1 MSIFDPVATYT
12 TSTPQDEFAAA
23 LNEPYV
29 AKDILDDP
37 NLRFFTEGWMHGY
50 TGTGIRDLT
59 LPPLNPIAANRYER
73 PEDFAARR
81 AAAEA
86 ANPSLTLEQYKASP
100 SYREQIPWE
109 QGMTEDRAA
118 AKAAQFDQSYLTQ
131 QLAEKKP
138 LESFFMS
145 LVSGLF
151 DPTNFVVPYLGS
163 GMGAAAAA
171 RLGWGTF
178 GKVAAEYAVA
188 AGNNAL
194 ASGVFAAL
202 TASTR
207 QKLGED
213 VSFNAIINEIAMSAI
228 IGGAFGTGIHLVGG
242 LRNRALMKRA
252 ADALET
258 IYTTSKARAI
268 SEIAA
273 DMLARR
279 GEVELPPAAIE
290 TVKTIK
296 DRVEEIT
303 APERD
308 AAVATEVAKLP
319 DQPGMEVVTPSGLT
333 IRAVP
338 EVVDL
343 RTLNQASGDMQ
354 IRDRSRFS
362 SDAWVMGNAGKLDGN
377 RLLPDR
383 NAGLGAPVV
392 GQDGTI
398 NSGNGRVKL
407 IMQAANAHP
416 EAYAAYLNILREKG
430 FDIPEAKNGEVFGLI
445 MRQVTDMTPEGQAAW
460 NADAN
465 APLVARMSAA
475 EIAMMD
481 SRALTD
487 DTLAT
492 LRPGE
497 LTSAGNAEFRRKFL
511 DNLPELERGVMLT
524 TDGNLSKDGATRIEN
539 AIVAAAYGKADPG
552 VVRRFAETED
562 ENARAVIGAMADV
575 APKWASFVREVAR
588 GDLAPEADMT
598 TELTQALSL
607 LTRWREQAVQQR
619 RPTSAVIREKMNQVD
634 IFDGDIK
641 PEVKTFISLFYRD
654 GHFATAMGRE
664 KLAENLSRLIDE
676 LRSSAGPSLFADPQF
691 LATPLEVLTHVTD
704 TRLGNVPENGSLFAY
719 PEGDRV
725 ASGAGEGNRGGT
737 QEGGQADS
745 GAAAKAAPAAEG
757 LATRSEVAIAVPEKL
772 PAADIVTSSDPQVIR
787 EQNAQRLLALADAG
801 QIDAIVNSPALAKV
815 TEIMNS
821 YPATDRVDG
830 YESTG
835 WYESRSY
842 IDPEEPT
849 THIVGV
855 QAAVDHLIEN
865 ARTLA
870 SKELGEAPYPIAQQR
885 RAVVVIGPPAAGKS
899 TIANQ
904 IAKKMHASIPDA
916 DEAKKLMPEYRDGIG
931 AAATHEESSY
941 LADIVLSRLAT
952 EGDNLVIPK
961 VGGKEKSILK
971 LVEHLHK
978 FDYKVELVLMDVP
991 QVEAFRRMIGRY
1003 VRTGRLIPPDY
1014 FNEVATAPLNVFNGI
1029 KETSAFDGYARIK
1042 SERGLSPWLE
1052 EGRID
1057 AAGFN
1062 LGDEIAIGGGGSQR
1076 PSPAGGDRSGGG
1088 PVPAEQIGRLPE
1100 VSQPEAP
1107 PKEPPTPEIEEA
1119 KARLGRAETTAD
1131 IAELVGIDPK
1141 TGDFPE
1147 MKDVEQIKFEGRLTE
1162 EDQAVLDQAKANYD
1176 NAVAYGKALEAAV
1189 ACVK

>member
-37 NLRFFTEGWMHGY
+37 NLRFFTDAWMHGI

-86 ANPSLTLEQYKASP
+86 ANPSLSPDQYKASP

-145 LVSGLF
+145 LASGF
-151 DPTNFVVPYLGS
+151 ADPTNFIVPYLGA

-171 RLGWGTF
+171 RFGWGTF
-178 GKVAAEYAVA
+178 GKIAAEGAVA

-194 ASGVFAAL
+194 ASGVFSAL
-202 TASTR
+202 TASVR

-213 VSFNAIINEIAMSAI
+213 VSFNAIVNEIAMSAI
-228 IGGAFGTGIHLVGG
+228 IGGAFGTGIHLLGG
-242 LRNRALMKRA
+242 LRNRSLMKRA

-258 IYTTSKARAI
+258 IDTTTKARAI

-290 TVKTIK
+290 TVKEIK
-296 DRVEEIT
+296 DRVEQVT

-308 AAVATEVAKLP
+308 AAVATETAKLP
-319 DQPGMEVVTPSGLT
+319 NQPGMEVVTPGGLT

-362 SDAWVMGNAGKLDGN
+362 SDAWVMENAGKLDGN

-416 EAYAAYLNILREKG
+416 EAYAAYLNTLREKG
-430 FDIPEAKNGEVFGLI
+430 YVIPEAKNGEVYGLV
-445 MRQVTDMTPEGQAAW
+445 MKQATDMTPEGQAAW
-460 NADAN
+460 NTDAN
-465 APLVARMSAA
+465 APLVARMSSA

-481 SRALTD
+481 SRAMTD
-487 DTLAT
+487 ETLAI
-492 LRPGE
+492 LHPGE
-497 LTSAGNAEFRRKFL
+497 LTSAANAEFRRKFI
-511 DNLPELERGVMLT
+511 DNLPALERGVMLT
-524 TDGNLSKDGATRIEN
+524 AEGNLSKDGATRIEN

-588 GDLAPEADMT
+588 GDLSPEADMS

-607 LTRWREQAVQQR
+607 ISRWREQASQQR

-634 IFDGDIK
+634 IFDGDMK
-641 PEVKTFISLFYRD
+641 PEVKAFITMFYRD

-676 LRSSAGPSLFADPQF
+676 LRSSAAPSLFADPKF

-704 TRLGNVPENGSLFAY
+704 TRLGNVPEDGRLFAY
-719 PEGDRV
+719 PEGNGV
-725 ASGAGEGNRGGT
+725 APGAGQGNRSGA
-737 QEGGQADS
+737 QEGGQAD
-745 GAAAKAAPAAEG
+745 GGAAKAAPATEG
-757 LATRSEVAIAVPEKL
+757 LATRSEASIAIPARL
-772 PAADIVTSSDPQVIR
+772 PPADIVTSSDPHVIR
-787 EQNAQRLLALADAG
+787 EQNAKRLLDLADAG
-801 QIDAIVNSPALAKV
+801 DIDAIVKSPALAKV

-842 IDPEEPT
+842 IDPEEPA

-855 QAAVDHLIEN
+855 QAAVEHLIEN

-870 SKELGEAPYPIAQQR
+870 SKELGEDPYPIAQQR

-931 AAATHEESSY
+931 AAATHEESGY

-961 VGGKEKSILK
+961 VGGKEKSMLK

-991 QVEAFRRMIGRY
+991 PGEAFRRMIGRY

-1029 KETSAFDGYARIK
+1029 KETSAFDGYARVK
-1042 SERGLSPWLE
+1042 SERGLSPRLE
-1052 EGRID
+1052 EGRIE
-1057 AAGFN
+1057 AAGLN
-1062 LGDEIAIGGGGSQR
+1062 NGDEVAIGGGGGQR
-1076 PSPAGGDRSGGG
+1076 PSPAGGDRGGGG

-1107 PKEPPTPEIEEA
+1107 PKEPPTPEIEQA
-1119 KARLGRAETTAD
+1119 KARLAKAETPAD